1 VNGGPQ
7 LLFAGGNTVEVLGLM
22 VKDLANGEDLT
33 KCWATGTARSCRS
46 GRTKGMPLGGNE
58 PGRAFT

>member
-7 LLFAGGNTVEVLGLM
+7 LLFAGGNTVEVLGLT

-33 KCWATGTARSCRS
+33 KCWGHRHGAVVPIGSNEGHAARR
-46 GRTKGMPLGGNE
+46 E
-58 PGRAFT
+58 